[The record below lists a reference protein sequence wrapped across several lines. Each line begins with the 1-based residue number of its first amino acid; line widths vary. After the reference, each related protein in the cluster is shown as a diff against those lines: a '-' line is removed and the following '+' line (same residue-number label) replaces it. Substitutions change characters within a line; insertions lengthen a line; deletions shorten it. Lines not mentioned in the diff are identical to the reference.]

1 MDNVRR
7 MLYTS
12 HRQRNVYFFFFFF
25 CSLHTSNKG
34 ETMTVG
40 EPRKTKQTEVKGAGV
55 LRSNAK

>member
-1 MDNVRR
+1 MFIFV
-7 MLYTS
+7 
-12 HRQRNVYFFFFFF
+12 

-40 EPRKTKQTEVKGAGV
+40 EPSKTKQTEVKGAGV